1 MPSTVKTAISLPKP
15 AFDQLEAIRKRTHSS
30 RSRIMQ
36 EALRTWI
43 RLQQQAALERRYV
56 EGYARHP
63 DRVADVEA
71 FYRAGLASMA
81 KEPW

>member
-15 AFDQLEAIRKRTHSS
+15 AFDQLESIRKRTHSS
-30 RSRIMQ
+30 RSRIIL
-36 EALRTWI
+36 EALRAWI
-43 RLQQQAALERRYV
+43 RMQQQAALEQRYV
-56 EGYARHP
+56 AGYARHP

-81 KEPW
+81 EESW